1 MKKNNTYRSQNTK
14 AHVKSQPKA
23 IPKPIPKSIPKSIG
37 IKLAML
43 LGVIIPI
50 AALIG
55 YSMNMNFFTIARIL
69 SAFVLIISIAAYL
82 KEEVIYPNPKA
93 VQHDNSLTTKKLAI
107 SKNTSKSFPLSL
119 KKGTVQV
126 VLSMI
131 IIILCTYL
139 GQVIY
144 KSIG

>member
-1 MKKNNTYRSQNTK
+1 MKKNNTNRALNTK
-14 AHVKSQPKA
+14 AHVKSKPKY
-23 IPKPIPKSIPKSIG
+23 IPKSIPKLIG
-37 IKLAML
+37 SKLGML
-43 LGVIIPI
+43 LGGIIPL

-55 YSMNMNFFTIARIL
+55 YAMDMNFFSITRIL
-69 SAFVLIISIAAYL
+69 SAFVLLISIAAYL
-82 KEEVIYPNPKA
+82 KDEVIYPNPKA
-93 VQHDNSLTTKKLAI
+93 IQHDNALTTKKNGVNKKY
-107 SKNTSKSFPLSL
+107 SKNSFFSL

-144 KSIG
+144 NAIR

>member
-1 MKKNNTYRSQNTK
+1 MKKDNTYRPLNTK
-14 AHVKSQPKA
+14 AHVQTKS
-23 IPKPIPKSIPKSIG
+23 KSISKSIVS
-37 IKLAML
+37 KLLML
-43 LGVIIPI
+43 LGIIIPI

-55 YSMNMNFFTIARIL
+55 YAMNMNFFSIAIIL
-69 SAFVLIISIAAYL
+69 SAFILIISIAAYL

-93 VQHDNSLTTKKLAI
+93 VQHDNRLTTKKIAVVKKT
-107 SKNTSKSFPLSL
+107 SKNSPFSL

-131 IIILCTYL
+131 IIIICTYI

-144 KSIG
+144 KTIG